1 MTMERRRGRKCGHL
15 RDCSGIAEASE
26 CELGEAEN
34 TRDLVSNKSCLGDL
48 ALFLV
53 HQHLF
58 DI

>member
-1 MTMERRRGRKCGHL
+1 MERRSGRKCGHL
-15 RDCSGIAEASE
+15 RACSGIAEASE

-53 HQHLF
+53 NQHLF